1 MWDLDWSIAD
11 LKIKKGKKTK
21 KQQESS
27 TFPEDIQVT
36 SELEKLDKQFYS
48 LLCES
53 EYMYKTQPRCPGY
66 PKWFSDLCSVYE
78 PVKTPKPE
86 SLSYGLAVV
95 PKLLRLTWMGFPLYR
110 DQHHKWGYLKVK
122 LPFLAV
128 YLQIRNFT

>member
-1 MWDLDWSIAD
+1 M
-11 LKIKKGKKTK
+11 G
-21 KQQESS
+21 
-27 TFPEDIQVT
+27 DIQVT

-66 PKWFSDLCSVYE
+66 PKWFSELCSPYE

-86 SLSYGLAVV
+86 NLSYGLAVV

-110 DQHHKWGYLKVK
+110 DQYHKWGYLKPDENIEIGK
-122 LPFLAV
+122 KHALKKYDQFAP
-128 YLQIRNFT
+128 NTN